1 MSTLLVINDQK
12 RLGADSVTQLIQHKN
27 TRFQSKRPNLH
38 LLVHQL
44 NIPWAEFIPNST
56 FNFYRTM
63 SGGKRY
69 ALKDY
74 PASESKHSPTR
85 NFDHVSSISAY
96 LSVCLSVCLQSS
108 TRHLFHDLPHKHH
121 TEALWRLPPDS
132 NRLYSWTQCR
142 ICWCIFLRGMGLK
155 VGMVVLGLGGGAG
168 YGAKWKHVTQ
178 GPLKRNPA
186 HQKKETHIIIKSSQG
201 KVKTTN
207 IIPTPPH
214 ILNTHVSAH
223 SSRPFP
229 AHDGEDRMIGPTVF
243 AHCLRVTRR
252 RFLISQWFGCFLEM
266 FFSRGSVH

>member
-12 RLGADSVTQLIQHKN
+12 RLWADSVTQLIQHKN

-96 LSVCLSVCLQSS
+96 LSVCLSACKVALAISSTICHINTTPKLCGDCLQIQTAFIHGHS
-108 TRHLFHDLPHKHH
+108 
-121 TEALWRLPPDS
+121 
-132 NRLYSWTQCR
+132 
-142 ICWCIFLRGMGLK
+142 
-155 VGMVVLGLGGGAG
+155 AG
-168 YGAKWKHVTQ
+168 
-178 GPLKRNPA
+178 
-186 HQKKETHIIIKSSQG
+186 
-201 KVKTTN
+201 
-207 IIPTPPH
+207 
-214 ILNTHVSAH
+214 
-223 SSRPFP
+223 
-229 AHDGEDRMIGPTVF
+229 F
-243 AHCLRVTRR
+243 AGVY
-252 RFLISQWFGCFLEM
+252 F
-266 FFSRGSVH
+266 